1 MRLTNRR
8 QKSLAKN
15 FQSTLIVEKAKS
27 NINYLNRLISANNVD
42 SKVKISQKRKQSQ
55 LGNHKQVGTEF
66 SNGFLKA
73 KSKNICNEIGTV
85 SVDLQTVPMDL
96 AKESVVWKVQRSSI
110 QETIKGK
117 FIYEFRL

>member
-1 MRLTNRR
+1 MLFR
-8 QKSLAKN
+8 
-15 FQSTLIVEKAKS
+15 
-27 NINYLNRLISANNVD
+27 
-42 SKVKISQKRKQSQ
+42 SQ